1 MESNYKAKPTEA
13 VNKTMEIPSKV
24 MLLHSSP
31 SQPASKGLELTT
43 SKLKKAF
50 LNQTQ
55 VTTNAFSHGN
65 NLSLV

>member
-1 MESNYKAKPTEA
+1 M
-13 VNKTMEIPSKV
+13 NKTMEIPSKV